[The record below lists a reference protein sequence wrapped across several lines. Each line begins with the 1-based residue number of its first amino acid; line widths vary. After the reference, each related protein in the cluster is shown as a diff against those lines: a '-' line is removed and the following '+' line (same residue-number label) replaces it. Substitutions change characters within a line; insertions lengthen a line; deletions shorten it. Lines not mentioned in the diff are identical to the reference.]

1 MSAREAIRVDLL
13 TIKTPPRRKLP
24 ARVTRSKKGGAIEAT
39 RVDFSTINA
48 LRENSVC
55 VCVCVCVKERERERE
70 RKKEKERER
79 KRNEE
84 ARESKHRIVS

>member
-1 MSAREAIRVDLL
+1 MSAREAIHVDLL

-39 RVDFSTINA
+39 RVDFSTFNA

-55 VCVCVCVKERERERE
+55 VCVCVRVCEGERERERERE
-70 RKKEKERER
+70 RKKEKERDTK
-79 KRNEE
+79 KRVR
-84 ARESKHRIVS
+84 ASIVS

>member
-1 MSAREAIRVDLL
+1 VSAREAIRVDLL

-70 RKKEKERER
+70 RERKRKKEKERETK
-79 KRNEE
+79 KRVR
-84 ARESKHRIVS
+84 ASIVS

>member
-1 MSAREAIRVDLL
+1 MRVWRVRAREAIRVDLL

-24 ARVTRSKKGGAIEAT
+24 ARVTRSKKGGAIEVT

-55 VCVCVCVKERERERE
+55 VCERERERE
-70 RKKEKERER
+70 REREKERKR
-79 KRNEE
+79 KKEIRRS
-84 ARESKHRIVS
+84 A

>member
-48 LRENSVC
+48 LRENSVFVC
-55 VCVCVCVKERERERE
+55 VCVCVCVRRERERE
-70 RKKEKERER
+70 KKRKKEKERDTE
-79 KRNEE
+79 KRVR
-84 ARESKHRIVS
+84 ASIVS